1 MQSFT
6 RARSKLMKREIIN
19 PWTWQEPLG
28 FVHGNKITHGKIIAE
43 EHSIFFLAG
52 QTASDEQGHCLCVGD
67 MKGQIDRTLA
77 NIEKILKQGGMDFS
91 HVVRLNIYTTD
102 MKAILES
109 HDHMVERLRARGC
122 RHTGC
127 LLGVTALASPGAL
140 IEMEVTAAA

>member
-1 MQSFT
+1 M
-6 RARSKLMKREIIN
+6 RREVIN

-28 FVHGNKITHGKIIAE
+28 FVHGNKVSDAQRF
-43 EHSIFFLAG
+43 FFLAG
-52 QTASDEQGHCLCVGD
+52 QTASDEQGHCLCIGD
-67 MKGQIDRTLA
+67 MKGQIDRTLS
-77 NIEKILKQGGMDFS
+77 NIETILKQGGMDFK

-109 HDHMVERLRARGC
+109 HDHMVERLRAYGC

-127 LLGVTALASPGAL
+127 LLGVSALASPGAL

>member
-1 MQSFT
+1 
-6 RARSKLMKREIIN
+6 MKREIIN
-19 PWTWQEPLG
+19 PWTWQEALG
-28 FVHGNKITHGKIIAE
+28 FVHGNKVTDA
-43 EHSIFFLAG
+43 SSVLFLAG
-52 QTASDEQGHCLCVGD
+52 QTASDEQGHCVSVGD

-77 NIEKILKQGGMDFS
+77 NIDKILKQGGMDFT

>member
-1 MQSFT
+1 
-6 RARSKLMKREIIN
+6 MKREIIN
-19 PWTWQEPLG
+19 PWTWQEALG
-28 FVHGNKITHGKIIAE
+28 FVHGNKVTDA
-43 EHSIFFLAG
+43 SSVLFLAG
-52 QTASDEQGHCLCVGD
+52 QTASDEQGNCVSVGN

-77 NIEKILKQGGMDFS
+77 NIEKILKQGGMDFT

-102 MKAILES
+102 MKAILDS

-140 IEMEVTAAA
+140 IEMEVTAAI